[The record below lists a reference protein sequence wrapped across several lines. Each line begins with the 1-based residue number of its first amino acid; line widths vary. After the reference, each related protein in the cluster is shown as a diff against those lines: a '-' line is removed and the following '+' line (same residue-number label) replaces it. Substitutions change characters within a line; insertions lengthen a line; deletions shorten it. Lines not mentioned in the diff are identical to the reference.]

1 VSSGS
6 ADRRESA
13 DFSCDGIGL
22 KVILPGLLARM
33 KKGSFDLSRR
43 IIATGSVSFAEVART
58 TGEGKVRVVVAALFR
73 DGNDVFDLEGEVKD
87 EFWSVAVFASVF
99 GSIGNQGVGG
109 IHELQDGRWVL
120 AFSLC

>member
-1 VSSGS
+1 VSGGS
-6 ADRRESA
+6 ADRSESA

-22 KVILPGLLARM
+22 KVILPELLSRM
-33 KKGSFDLSRR
+33 KKGSFDLSGR
-43 IIATGSVSFAEVART
+43 IVATGSVSFAEVAGT
-58 TGEGKVRVVVAALFR
+58 TGEGKVGVVVAALFG

-109 IHELQDGRWVL
+109 IHELRDGR
-120 AFSLC
+120 